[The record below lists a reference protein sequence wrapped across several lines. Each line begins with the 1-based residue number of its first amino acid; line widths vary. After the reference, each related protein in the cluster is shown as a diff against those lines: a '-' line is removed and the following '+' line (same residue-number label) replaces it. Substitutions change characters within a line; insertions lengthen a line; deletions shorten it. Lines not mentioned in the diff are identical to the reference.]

1 MTRGVLLF
9 AAAFALLVPQD
20 KPAAVTSIALSVTSR
35 DGRFLGELQ
44 ADQFE
49 VEIDDKPVPIA
60 SCSEGDPVTAA
71 LLIDASGSM
80 SFMRLENVVRELP
93 DVFRPADVASVGWFG
108 KAIVTGTTFS
118 REPAMFDAA
127 ARDLAKSQH
136 ERYAPSPLW
145 DALNAALTTL
155 DAREGRRA
163 VIVVSDGRASGD
175 VIPYDIVLRH
185 AMTSEISVSFLVP
198 GMPRPGV
205 DVKRPRGRGA
215 AEVNDSDAIKPWE
228 RPERLALATGGTAT
242 PSATD
247 VVRMQLRRLLQG
259 LQAEYRLTLTPETHD
274 NRLHPVRVRV
284 KPPGLTV
291 RAPEAIIT
299 R

>member
-1 MTRGVLLF
+1 MTRAVLLL
-9 AAAFALLVPQD
+9 AAAFALVVAQD
-20 KPAAVTSIALSVTSR
+20 KPAAVTSVPVTVTSR

-60 SCSEGDPVTAA
+60 FRSEGGPVTAA

-80 SFMRLENVVRELP
+80 AFMRLESVVRDLP
-93 DVFRPADVASVGWFG
+93 DVFRSEDVASVGWFG

-175 VIPYDIVLRH
+175 VIPYDVVLRH
-185 AMTSEISVSFLVP
+185 ALTSEIAVSFLVP
-198 GMPRPGV
+198 GMPPPGA
-205 DVKRPRGRGA
+205 DLKRARGRGA
-215 AEVNDSDAIKPWE
+215 ADLNDPDVIKPWE
-228 RPERLALATGGTAT
+228 RPQRLAAATGGTAT
-242 PSATD
+242 PSGTD